1 MIAAGT
7 DIPLVETTCFQTF
20 EDREAAFNAAV
31 GHLIPGRYRG
41 PRYFWRD
48 FNKVTGAMAHE
59 RTSLPAYIT
68 SNPRD
73 CLAFGTAEQVLAA
86 ATMYAGGSR
95 DREAAIAWFGL
106 EQAGRQPIRSLS
118 GGETVRLALAKVMLA
133 ATRGAEALVIAS
145 PFCWL
150 SRGQLPLLHKVL
162 DCYAGL
168 GKPVCILA
176 MQDEESLAPMSGR
189 WLKAV
194 NPGAVPFDLELAGLH
209 IQLGMPVNAL
219 TAKPVLAGVADF
231 RQSLVSPCLV
241 TGDNGQ
247 GKSVLAKALCGA
259 AITRGLARIT
269 TGDDAGRARLLFQDV
284 ITQTLLRSPEQL
296 ARDQGGNGEADAI
309 FNAILAETAHL
320 LRQGS
325 PVQENPGQ
333 GLTTLLAVKAMLIA
347 VRLAAR
353 PAALFLDEPDWG
365 LTRTTAIAFVLTVV
379 RHCHRRGVP
388 VLLVSH
394 KPWWP
399 PMANS
404 LLTVE
409 KTAPPGGEDLF
420 GIVVRKVVSGFGF
433 QDSGVSGTCDGS

>member
-1 MIAAGT
+1 MIVAAADT
-7 DIPLVETTCFQTF
+7 PRVETTCFHTF

-41 PRYFWRD
+41 PQYFWRD
-48 FNKVTGAMAHE
+48 FNKVTSAMAHV
-59 RTSLPAYIT
+59 RPCLPAYIT

-86 ATMYAGGSR
+86 ATMGAGGGR
-95 DREAAIAWFGL
+95 DREAAAAWFGL
-106 EQAGRQPIRSLS
+106 ERAGRQPIRSLS

-150 SRGQLPLLHKVL
+150 SRGQLPLLNKVL
-162 DCYAGL
+162 ARYAGM
-168 GKPVCILA
+168 GKPVRILA
-176 MQDEESLAPMSGR
+176 MQDEQSLAPMSDR
-189 WLKAV
+189 WLQAV
-194 NPGAVPFDLELAGLH
+194 DFGAIPFDLELAGLQ
-209 IQLGMPVNAL
+209 IQLGMPVNTL

-231 RQSLVSPCLV
+231 HQTLDSPCLV

-269 TGDDAGRARLLFQDV
+269 SGNNAGRARLLFQDV

-296 ARDQGGNGEADAI
+296 ARAQGDAGEADAV
-309 FNAILAETAHL
+309 FNAIMADTARL
-320 LRQGS
+320 LRHRNLA
-325 PVQENPGQ
+325 QETPGP
-333 GLTTLLAVKAMLIA
+333 GLTTLLAVKAMLVA
-347 VRLAAR
+347 VRLAAC

-365 LTRTTAIAFVLTVV
+365 LARTTAIAFVLAVV
-379 RHCHRRGVP
+379 GQCHRRGVP

-394 KPWWP
+394 KPWWS

-404 LLTVE
+404 LLAVE
-409 KTAPPGGEDLF
+409 KTAAPGGEDLF
-420 GIVVRKVVSGFGF
+420 GIVVRRQVSGGAG
-433 QDSGVSGTCDGS
+433 DS